1 MKIDMLQVY
10 GIQKSEIIFVKT
22 TKGTKI
28 SLCVRNTLSSDDET
42 TFKVI
47 GKYFEDFLVS
57 EVDNWFEKL
66 QTKAIMAGF
75 ANAGDITDMAKDIIA
90 EAFETYLQKYDIEIM
105 CDIEQEKS
113 PFYANKYNDFRLQKL
128 VS

>member
-1 MKIDMLQVY
+1 MKTDMLQVY
-10 GIQKSEIIFVKT
+10 GIQKSEVVFVKT

-28 SLCVRNTLSSDDET
+28 SLCVRTPLSSDDKVA
-42 TFKVI
+42 FKVLE
-47 GKYFEDFLVS
+47 KYFEDFLSS
-57 EVDNWFEKL
+57 EVDNLFEKI

-75 ANAGDITDMAKDIIA
+75 ANAGDVTDIVKEVIS

-113 PFYANKYNDFRLQKL
+113 PFYTKKYNDFKLQKL

>member
-1 MKIDMLQVY
+1 MRTDLLQEY
-10 GIQKSEIIFVKT
+10 GIQKSEVVFVKT

-28 SLCVRNTLSSDDET
+28 SLCVRNPLSSDDEVV
-42 TFKVI
+42 FKVL

-57 EVDNWFEKL
+57 EVDTWFEKL

-75 ANAGDITDMAKDIIA
+75 ANAGDITDIAKEVIA
-90 EAFETYLQKYDIEIM
+90 MAFETYLQKYDIEIM

-113 PFYANKYNDFRLQKL
+113 PFYANKYNDFKLQKL
-128 VS
+128 AS